1 MAVKLANGQKD
12 LVGALEETSRE
23 LASTQRQQKEEMLS
37 FGTRLQEVLAG
48 VAACKTETMAAQSRM
63 DAVAQQTEDTYKQ
76 VFKSAHQ
83 MSMNEERLHDAMEDP
98 SLPRQL

>member
-1 MAVKLANGQKD
+1 MD
-12 LVGALEETSRE
+12 ALEETSRE

-48 VAACKTETMAAQSRM
+48 VAACKTEAMAAQSRM

-76 VFKSAHQ
+76 VSKSAHQ
-83 MSMNEERLHDAMEDP
+83 MSMNEEKLHAAMEDHRNP
-98 SLPRQL
+98 WSLPSGERLSNL